1 VGAVTLPRVATNEVG
16 HHRGSL
22 PPGQRTR
29 SDFPRFGLPAFAGR
43 WPRVPASPTLRI
55 GGDVDQPFELAVSE
69 LASSLPRDEQVS
81 DLHCVTT
88 WSKLAL
94 RWGGVRLRDVYEQLV
109 VPRAR
114 LHASCRY
121 LVISGLDGY
130 RISLSLEDALQPDV
144 MLAERLD
151 GRPLPLEHGAPLRLV
166 APQHYGY
173 KSVKHVT
180 AIELT
185 PSAARGSGGWKEH
198 PRGRVALEE
207 RGQRLPGW
215 AHRWLWRAVLPL
227 YLPWFRRRSSATR
240 PA

>member
-1 VGAVTLPRVATNEVG
+1 MTVTLPEMATNEVEP
-16 HHRGSL
+16 HRASL
-22 PPGQRTR
+22 PPGQRAR
-29 SDFPRFGLPAFAGR
+29 RDFPRFGLPAFAGR
-43 WPRVPASPTLRI
+43 WPQIPASPALQV

-69 LASSLPRDEQVS
+69 LASLPRDEQVS
-81 DLHCVTT
+81 DFHCVTT

-94 RWGGVRLRDVYEQLV
+94 RWGGVRLRDVYEQLI
-109 VPRAR
+109 VPRAGA
-114 LHASCRY
+114 HASCRY
-121 LVISGLDGY
+121 LVIRALDGY
-130 RISLSLEDALQPDV
+130 RISLPLEDALQPDV

-173 KSVKHVT
+173 KSVKHVA

-185 PSAARGSGGWKEH
+185 TSEARGSGGWKEH
-198 PRGRVALEE
+198 SRGRVAHEE

-227 YLPWFRRRSSATR
+227 YLGWFRHRSSATR

>member
-1 VGAVTLPRVATNEVG
+1 MGTNEVE
-16 HHRGSL
+16 HHRESL
-22 PPGQRTR
+22 PPGQRAR

-43 WPRVPASPTLRI
+43 WPQVPASPALRI

-69 LASSLPRDEQVS
+69 LASLPRHEQVS
-81 DLHCVTT
+81 DFHCVTT

-114 LHASCRY
+114 AHASCRY
-121 LVISGLDGY
+121 LVIRGLDGY

-144 MLAERLD
+144 MLADRLD

-173 KSVKHVT
+173 KSVKHVA

-185 PSAARGSGGWKEH
+185 PSAVRGSGGWKEH

-207 RGQRLPGW
+207 RGQRVPGW
-215 AHRWLWRAVLPL
+215 GHRWLWRAVLPL
-227 YLPWFRRRSSATR
+227 YLAWFRHRSSATR